1 MKRKDRIILNKL
13 FIIASLG
20 LIAAG
25 VIFLCVNIFDRN
37 ETTTPLAIALAC
49 ILLSNLFNVI
59 RMNMD
64 MFRFDAKTGYY
75 LYPEAGDSE
84 DKKLRMN
91 RGSTYEAN
99 VSPRDDIC
107 ITKHGLKIPMDA
119 TDYAGFVI
127 KMKISE
133 QEFMSAFC

>member
-1 MKRKDRIILNKL
+1 MIDKRKRDNLEYLTVRDRRQRNRKEKNAMKKILNKL

-25 VIFLCVNIFDRN
+25 AIFLCVSIFDGN

-64 MFRFDAKTGYY
+64 
-75 LYPEAGDSE
+75 
-84 DKKLRMN
+84 KK
-91 RGSTYEAN
+91 
-99 VSPRDDIC
+99 
-107 ITKHGLKIPMDA
+107 
-119 TDYAGFVI
+119 
-127 KMKISE
+127 
-133 QEFMSAFC
+133 

>member
-25 VIFLCVNIFDRN
+25 VIFLCVNIFDGN
-37 ETTTPLAIALAC
+37 ETTTPLAAALAC

-64 MFRFDAKTGYY
+64 
-75 LYPEAGDSE
+75 
-84 DKKLRMN
+84 KK
-91 RGSTYEAN
+91 
-99 VSPRDDIC
+99 
-107 ITKHGLKIPMDA
+107 
-119 TDYAGFVI
+119 
-127 KMKISE
+127 
-133 QEFMSAFC
+133 